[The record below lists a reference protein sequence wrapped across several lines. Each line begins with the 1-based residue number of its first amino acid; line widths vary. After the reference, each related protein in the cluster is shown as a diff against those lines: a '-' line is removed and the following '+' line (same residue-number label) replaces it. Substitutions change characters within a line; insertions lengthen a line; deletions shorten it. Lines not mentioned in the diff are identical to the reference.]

1 MGRRLLGNLRA
12 GSFEF
17 EQVIYT
23 NTMEQGIS
31 RNDYA
36 CYGRIVVAGPGVDVA
51 SPVVEVDVF
60 H

>member
-1 MGRRLLGNLRA
+1 MGRRLFGNIRV

-17 EQVIYT
+17 EQAICT
-23 NTMEQGIS
+23 NRMEQGIS

-36 CYGRIVVAGPGVDVA
+36 CYGGVVVAGPSVDVA
-51 SPVVEVDVF
+51 SPVVDMDVF